1 MSFFYNLTSSISKTF
16 SVTSKDVDIYN
27 TLSTTED
34 KNKTRKSKT
43 VSFGDTEIIEV
54 ESYKL
59 YNQLDE
65 LSLEDIERH
74 HIRCCGNHCKC
85 EIF

>member
-1 MSFFYNLTSSISKTF
+1 MQ
-16 SVTSKDVDIYN
+16 YN

-43 VSFGDTEIIEV
+43 VSFGDTKIIDV
-54 ESYKL
+54 ESYKV